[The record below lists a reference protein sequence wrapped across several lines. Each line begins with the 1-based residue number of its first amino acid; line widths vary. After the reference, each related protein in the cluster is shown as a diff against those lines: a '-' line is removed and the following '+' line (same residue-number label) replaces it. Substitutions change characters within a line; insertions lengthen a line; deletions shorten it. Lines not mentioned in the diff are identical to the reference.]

1 MSNGLG
7 EREAT
12 PVMPADTRSIALSFL
27 RNLSAEV
34 SGGVVNLPAFPDVVI
49 RIRRALEDPDASL
62 NHTVRLVSTEPR
74 LAALLL
80 QTANS
85 AAFNPGGKPVADLRA
100 AITRLGHRAVQSSAM
115 AFAVRQLRLAPAL
128 RSIAQPLNVLWEQS
142 ISVAAIC
149 QVLAR
154 RAKVSPDQ
162 AFLTGLMHGIGRL
175 YIMVRVAGNSTSSF
189 ADPTFLEMLKGWHAA
204 IGEAV
209 LRNWGFADDMC
220 EALGHQADFDRG
232 DRTVADLTDLLIVSI
247 ELAAVLR
254 VPGPRTVAMEGISS
268 FQRLALTGQECA
280 ATMQIAEHQLGALH
294 AALGC

>member
-1 MSNGLG
+1 
-7 EREAT
+7 
-12 PVMPADTRSIALSFL
+12 MPADTRSVALSFL

-49 RIRRALEDPDASL
+49 RIRRALEEPDASL

-74 LAALLL
+74 LAALIL

-175 YIMVRVAGNSTSSF
+175 YIMVRVAGNSSSSF
-189 ADPTFLEMLKGWHAA
+189 TDPTFLEMLEGWHAA

-209 LRNWGFADDMC
+209 LRNWGFADVMC
-220 EALGHQADFDRG
+220 DALGHQADFERG